1 MANRINQQ
9 LVAIHT
15 LSELEKR
22 IAEIEQKVADQQGRI
37 AHLERQGEDTQAART
52 LLIHL
57 HALLD
62 ERVAQ
67 RDRLRR
73 EIAG

>member
-1 MANRINQQ
+1 MGWPP
-9 LVAIHT
+9 LDS
-15 LSELEKR
+15 LSELDKR
-22 IAEIEQKVADQQGRI
+22 IAEIERQVAEQQRR
-37 AHLERQGEDTQAART
+37 LERLDSQGEDTQAART
-52 LLIHL
+52 LLIQL

-73 EIAG
+73 DLAG